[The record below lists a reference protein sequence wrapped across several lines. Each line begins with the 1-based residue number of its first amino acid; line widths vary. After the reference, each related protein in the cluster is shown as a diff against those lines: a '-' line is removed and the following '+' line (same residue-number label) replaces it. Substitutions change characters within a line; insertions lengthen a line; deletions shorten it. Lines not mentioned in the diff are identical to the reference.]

1 MADSIRRLFALL
13 RDAEVSERA
22 DRLTLMTY
30 LIRRDVDSVT
40 NLSEIELRAVIDIL
54 EYWRRVRELKT
65 RCSAAIEESRG
76 RRKSIPAESSADPSA
91 PVKDSEDRQLIQVK
105 FSPSGASFTYAWAGD
120 GDLKVGDE
128 VVTPTAI
135 ATVCAIGSHYEGKVS
150 VIDRRSEVTR
160 W

>member
-65 RCSAAIEESRG
+65 RCFAAIEESRI
-76 RRKSIPAESSADPSA
+76 RKSIPTESPTNPAA

-105 FSPSGASFTYAWAGD
+105 FSPAGASFTYAWAGE

-150 VIDRRSEVTR
+150 VIDRRAEVIR